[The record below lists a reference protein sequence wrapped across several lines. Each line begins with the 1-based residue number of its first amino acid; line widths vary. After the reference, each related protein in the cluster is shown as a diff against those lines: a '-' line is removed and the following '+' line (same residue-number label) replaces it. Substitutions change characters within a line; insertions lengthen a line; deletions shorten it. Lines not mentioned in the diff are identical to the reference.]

1 MILHFFQ
8 NLLNIISYYVVFVI
22 FWHLSIFLCQMSG
35 PVYLIIF
42 YDFLTGV
49 MLLSK
54 DRQNLLKIISYD
66 FIFVGIQVKDVKGK
80 DLYQVQSYTS
90 QLLYTF
96 EKRCSPKPFGLTK
109 NRLVFGISAC
119 TSQSKYPVLH

>member
-80 DLYQVQSYTS
+80 DLYQV
-90 QLLYTF
+90 
-96 EKRCSPKPFGLTK
+96 
-109 NRLVFGISAC
+109 
-119 TSQSKYPVLH
+119 

>member
-109 NRLVFGISAC
+109 NGLVSGILTC
-119 TSQSKYPVLH
+119 TSQCCR

>member
-1 MILHFFQ
+1 
-8 NLLNIISYYVVFVI
+8 
-22 FWHLSIFLCQMSG
+22 
-35 PVYLIIF
+35 
-42 YDFLTGV
+42 

-109 NRLVFGISAC
+109 NGLISGRLAC
-119 TSQSKYPVLH
+119 TSSKTKINRNLDFNPKVSNYFRMFFCTKNLNSENSNP